1 MGSSN
6 EIDNQATVPAEGQTQ
21 VRLPD
26 AGSLVLSSSP
36 HIRTSLNTTKIMAQV
51 MVCLLPAV
59 IMAVYHYRW
68 NAVRAILLCMIFCAG
83 WEMFWCKVM
92 RQNQTVR
99 DLSALVTGLILAL
112 NISPLMPWWLCLVGS
127 FIAIIIAKQVFG
139 GLGQNPFNPA
149 AVARVALLVGA
160 ARPMTTWAPLPSAFQ
175 HLDGVTAATP
185 LTAASQA
192 AAQQASLDLF
202 NSNNFL
208 WNAFIGNIGGSL
220 GETSSLA
227 ILIGAAGLILFG
239 LIRLYIPLAIL
250 LTVTVFVWIVNR
262 VSPGITPG
270 PLFHLLTGGVLLGAF
285 FMATDYVTSPV
296 THLGGVIYG
305 IGIGIIVCVIRI
317 WGSFPEGMSFAI
329 VIMNALV
336 PLIDRFCYRRPF
348 GWNPV
353 NHWQPRRGEIK

>member
-1 MGSSN
+1 M
-6 EIDNQATVPAEGQTQ
+6 ENQGTVPPAGKQP
-21 VRLPD
+21 VRLPED
-26 AGSLVLSSSP
+26 GTLVLSPSP
-36 HIRTSLNTTKIMAQV
+36 HIRTSLNITKIMAQV
-51 MVCLLPAV
+51 MLCLLPAV
-59 IMAVYHYRW
+59 ICAVYRYHW
-68 NAVRAILLCMIFCAG
+68 NAVRVILLCMIFCAG
-83 WEMFWCKVM
+83 WEMLWCKVM
-92 RQNQTVR
+92 RQPQTVR
-99 DLSALVTGLILAL
+99 DLSALLTGLILAL
-112 NISPLMPWWLCLVGS
+112 NVSPLLPWWLCLTGS
-127 FIAIIIAKQVFG
+127 FIAVIIAKQVFG

-160 ARPMTTWAPLPSAFQ
+160 ARPMTTWAPLPSAFG

-185 LTAASQA
+185 LSAASQS
-192 AAQQASLDLF
+192 AAQQASLAVYD
-202 NSNNFL
+202 SNEFL

-220 GETSSLA
+220 GETCTLA
-227 ILIGAAGLILFG
+227 ILIGAAGLLLFG

-250 LTVTVFVWIVNR
+250 LTVTVFIWIVNG
-262 VSPGITPG
+262 VAPGTTPG
-270 PLFHLLTGGVLLGAF
+270 PLFHLLTGGVMLGAF

-336 PLIDRFCYRRPF
+336 PLIDRFCYKRPF

-353 NHWQPRRGEIK
+353 NDYQPRRGEIK